1 MIAMGLGWAL
11 LHTVA
16 PRLPAADAAWVA
28 RYERVFVE
36 TRQTWTVA
44 PTNSVIGWQFARA
57 CYDRAEFATNSAQK
71 IDLARQGIA
80 AARASINLQPKIA
93 AAHYYLAMNLGQLAD
108 ATRSLGGLK
117 LVSEMEREFKSAR
130 AFDAAFDYAGPDRS
144 LGLLNRDA
152 PGWPISVGSRA
163 KARQH
168 LEKACE
174 LSKDY
179 PDNRLTLVEAW
190 LKWGERKKVLPEL
203 KSVAGILAD
212 ARPKLAGEEWASAWA
227 DWDKR
232 WREILSKSFAEPV
245 RPSESP
251 KGGR

>member
-1 MIAMGLGWAL
+1 MISMGLGWAL
-11 LHTVA
+11 LYAATA
-16 PRLPAADAAWVA
+16 RLPAADASWVA
-28 RYERVFVE
+28 RYERIFVGA
-36 TRQTWTVA
+36 RQAWTAV
-44 PTNSVIGWQFARA
+44 PTNSVIAWQFARA
-57 CYDRAEFATNSAQK
+57 CYDRAEFATNHTQK

-80 AARASINLQPKIA
+80 AARASITQQPKVA

-108 ATRSLGGLK
+108 ATRNLGGLK
-117 LVSEMEREFKSAR
+117 LVSEMEREFKAAR
-130 AFDAAFDYAGPDRS
+130 AIDAAFDYAGPDRS
-144 LGLLNRDA
+144 LGLLYRDA

-179 PDNRLTLVEAW
+179 PDNRLTLLEAW
-190 LKWGERKKVLPEL
+190 LKWGERNKVQAEL
-203 KSVAGILAD
+203 NSVAGILAE

-227 DWDKR
+227 DWDQR
-232 WREILSKSFAEPV
+232 WRDIQTKAGAAPPHPPASS
-245 RPSESP
+245 